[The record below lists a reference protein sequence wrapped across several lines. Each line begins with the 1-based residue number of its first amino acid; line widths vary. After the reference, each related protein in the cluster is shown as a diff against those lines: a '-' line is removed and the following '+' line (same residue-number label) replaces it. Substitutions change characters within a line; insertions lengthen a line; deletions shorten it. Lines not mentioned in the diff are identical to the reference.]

1 MPHTQSRRSL
11 LIACTLLAVCAL
23 ALPWTAHAFV
33 YTTYS
38 GSYALSNGATGPVGI
53 QIARAIQGG
62 WEGYAKLNGKQY
74 SSNAVTSGAWY
85 INIFYLDRNYQQ
97 HVIATMT
104 ATLSADQ
111 KTLTGPFVLNGVSGT
126 ATLTGK

>member
-1 MPHTQSRRSL
+1 MLACRYSRPAFLALASL
-11 LIACTLLAVCAL
+11 LLLAVLFPVA
-23 ALPWTAHAFV
+23 AHAFA

-38 GSYALSNGATGPVGI
+38 GTYTLSSGATGPVGI

-74 SSNAVTSGAWY
+74 SSNAVTSTVWY
-85 INIFYLDRNYQQ
+85 VNIFFLDKNYQQ

-104 ATLSADQ
+104 ATLSPDQ
-111 KTLTGPFVLNGVSGT
+111 KTLSGPFVLNGVSGT